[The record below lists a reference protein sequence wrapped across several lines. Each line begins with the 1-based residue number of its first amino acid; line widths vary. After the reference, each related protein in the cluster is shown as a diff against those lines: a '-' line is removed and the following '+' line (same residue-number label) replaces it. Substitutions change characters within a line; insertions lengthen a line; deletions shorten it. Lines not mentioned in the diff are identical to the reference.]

1 MGALLVGA
9 LGLGTIE
16 VPDLHHVR
24 VRPAARPGQR
34 VRAVVVRQRG
44 VSLSQDAPEVSRD
57 VAAGTVHV
65 HRTEAALGIRRTVV
79 AVFDPHSLPA
89 LVEELSESR
98 HVDRISTAVNL
109 DTVEAHGEEPSDVL
123 LVVGRGLVLHAD
135 AGIQIA
141 SNLQTQGVPVL
152 DQAVHVGE
160 AMQVDHRQASHLI
173 VPRALSP
180 DALVNRALG
189 QRRIFVLPGRAV
201 ALLPSIIH
209 ADPAK
214 AQIFQTERFASH
226 APRRV
231 QHRSHGTTHVLVV
244 DDAGIRCAIKG
255 VPGSPAPRWSLA
267 KTIIDATHDHGK
279 VA

>member
-1 MGALLVGA
+1 MADLKNRQVHCQVALDEGAGVARPTLVDFQSILVGDDGPHPVHRVAIGHVEAENQRRRHDAPQAEMGALLVGA

-65 HRTEAALGIRRTVV
+65 HRAEAGLGIRRTVV

-109 DTVEAHGEEPSDVL
+109 DTVETHGEEPSDVL

-141 SNLQTQGVPVL
+141 SNLQAQGMPVL

-180 DALVNRALG
+180 NALVNRALG
-189 QRRIFVLPGRAV
+189 QRRI
-201 ALLPSIIH
+201 
-209 ADPAK
+209 
-214 AQIFQTERFASH
+214 
-226 APRRV
+226 
-231 QHRSHGTTHVLVV
+231 
-244 DDAGIRCAIKG
+244 
-255 VPGSPAPRWSLA
+255 
-267 KTIIDATHDHGK
+267 
-279 VA
+279 